1 MDFNGI
7 VYAGEI
13 TTVGGTF
20 RYRRAEPEDAP
31 RLARMYRECAIDRSN
46 IKARLTPGGADAFD
60 RKGGMYVIMN
70 EEEIRKRISERDSL
84 WAVIEETG
92 IQNGA
97 GARGFGSASGA
108 ETYGGASEA
117 GGCGVSGV
125 GVCGSAADTGAGR
138 LAGSFWI
145 SMENEELPDKL
156 RRAGTVCPR
165 EIIVR
170 REYAGRHVGRLLYHT
185 VFHALLKS
193 GYQKS
198 VCEVYRTVGY
208 EADGV
213 KYPSDMLNRPS
224 YIDMLLL
231 GGKYEGASPVK
242 EIHLKGL
249 TVWVEPY
256 IFSFIHEKAL
266 SLTEEMMD
274 RYGIRI
280 REYEP
285 DRR

>member
-13 TTVGGTF
+13 TTAGGTF
-20 RYRRAEPEDAP
+20 CYRRAEPEDAP
-31 RLARMYRECAIDRSN
+31 HLARMYRECAIDRSN
-46 IKARLTPGGADAFD
+46 IKARLTPGGADAFE
-60 RKGGMYVIMN
+60 RKGGMYVIMD

-97 GARGFGSASGA
+97 GA
-108 ETYGGASEA
+108 GGYS
-117 GGCGVSGV
+117 
-125 GVCGSAADTGAGR
+125 

-213 KYPSDMLNRPS
+213 KYPTDMLNRPS

>member
-13 TTVGGTF
+13 TTAGGTF
-20 RYRRAEPEDAP
+20 CYRRAEPEDAP

-46 IKARLTPGGADAFD
+46 IKARLTPGGADAFE

-70 EEEIRKRISERDSL
+70 EEEIRKRIGERDSL

-108 ETYGGASEA
+108 ETRASASEA
-117 GGCGVSGV
+117 GGYS
-125 GVCGSAADTGAGR
+125 

-170 REYAGRHVGRLLYHT
+170 REYAGRHIGRLLYHT